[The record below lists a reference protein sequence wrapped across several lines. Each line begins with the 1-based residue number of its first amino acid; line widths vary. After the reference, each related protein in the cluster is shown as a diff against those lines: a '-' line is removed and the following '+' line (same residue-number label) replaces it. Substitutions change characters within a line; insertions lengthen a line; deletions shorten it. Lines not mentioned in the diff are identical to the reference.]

1 MNTTFEGFRRRYKNT
16 KTLYLLKTRLIAKI
30 FDENCIHTRRN
41 VLELTATKVLQSP
54 YHEND
59 LIKIVL
65 FYFQS

>member
-1 MNTTFEGFRRRYKNT
+1 MNTTVDGFRRRYKNT
-16 KTLYLLKTRLIAKI
+16 KTFYLLKTRLIAKI
-30 FDENCIHTRRN
+30 IDENINHTCRN
-41 VLELTATKVLQSP
+41 ILILTATKVLQSP